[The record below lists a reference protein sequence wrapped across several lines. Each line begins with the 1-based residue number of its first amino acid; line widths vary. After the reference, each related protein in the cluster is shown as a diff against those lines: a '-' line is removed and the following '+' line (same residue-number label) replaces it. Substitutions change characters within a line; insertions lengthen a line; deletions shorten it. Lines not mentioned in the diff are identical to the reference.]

1 VITATTSTTPTPPV
15 TTTGT
20 DASIASQVAGPGGP
34 LGKDQ
39 FLKLLIA
46 QLQNQDPMN
55 PMQGD
60 QMASELAQ
68 FSSLEQLQEINTT
81 LTGQQSGTGA
91 LLGAVQAGAAINT
104 IGHTVVAQGNQVQ
117 VGGTN
122 GQTTV
127 TVGLSGAAAS
137 GTLHIYNSAGVEVGT
152 ETLGSLSAGKQS
164 IDITAAT
171 KGLPAG
177 TYTYSVD
184 AKDGSGA
191 AVTVQT
197 YTTGKVD
204 GISSGQNG
212 ITLTI
217 GGMSVPYANVIQ
229 ILN

>member
-1 VITATTSTTPTPPV
+1 MINSTTATAPTTPV
-15 TTTGT
+15 TTDPSALG
-20 DASIASQVAGPGGP
+20 QVAAPGGP

-81 LTGQQSGTGA
+81 LTGQQSAAGS
-91 LLGAVQAGAAINT
+91 LLGAVQAGAAIST
-104 IGHTVVAQGNQVQ
+104 IGHTVVAAGNQVQ

-127 TVGLSGAAAS
+127 TASLSSAAAS

-152 ETLGSLSAGKQS
+152 ETLGSLPAGKQS
-164 IDITAAT
+164 IDISAAE
-171 KGLPAG
+171 KGLPPG
-177 TYTYSVD
+177 TYTYSID

-191 AVTVQT
+191 AVAVQT

-204 GISSGQNG
+204 GISSDQNG
-212 ITLTI
+212 IMLNI
-217 GGMSVPYANVIQ
+217 GGITVPYANVVQ
-229 ILN
+229 IIN

>member
-1 VITATTSTTPTPPV
+1 VITSTTATAPTTPAS
-15 TTTGT
+15 T
-20 DASIASQVAGPGGP
+20 DPSALGQVAAPGGA

-39 FLKLLIA
+39 FLKMLIA

-68 FSSLEQLQEINTT
+68 FSSLEQLQQINTT
-81 LTGQQSGTGA
+81 LTGQQSAAGS

-104 IGHTVVAQGNQVQ
+104 IGHTVVAAGNQVAI
-117 VGGTN
+117 GGAN
-122 GQTTV
+122 GQSAV
-127 TVGLSGAAAS
+127 TASLASAASS

-152 ETLGSLSAGKQS
+152 ETLGSLAAGKQS
-164 IDITAAT
+164 IDISAAA
-171 KGLPAG
+171 KGLPPG
-177 TYTYSVD
+177 SYTYSID

-191 AVTVQT
+191 AVAVQT

-204 GISSGQNG
+204 GVSSGQNG
-212 ITLTI
+212 IMLNI
-217 GGMSVPYANVIQ
+217 GGITVAYANVIS

>member
-1 VITATTSTTPTPPV
+1 VITSTTTATSPTTPA
-15 TTTGT
+15 TTDPSALG
-20 DASIASQVAGPGGP
+20 QVAAPGGP

-81 LTGQQSGTGA
+81 LTGQQSAAGS

-104 IGHTVVAQGNQVQ
+104 IGHTVVATGNQVQ
-117 VGGTN
+117 IGGTN

-127 TVGLSGAAAS
+127 TANLSGAAAS

-152 ETLGSLSAGKQS
+152 ETLGSLSAGKQP
-164 IDITAAT
+164 IDITTAA
-171 KGLPAG
+171 KGLPPG
-177 TYTYSVD
+177 TYTYSID
-184 AKDGSGA
+184 AKDSSGA
-191 AVTVQT
+191 PVAVQT
-197 YTTGKVD
+197 YMSGKVD

-212 ITLTI
+212 IILNV
-217 GGMSVPYANVIQ
+217 GGISVPYSSVIQ

>member
-1 VITATTSTTPTPPV
+1 MSTTTATTATTPTTPAS
-15 TTTGT
+15 T
-20 DASIASQVAGPGGP
+20 DPSTLAQATAAGGA

-68 FSSLEQLQEINTT
+68 FSSLEQLQEINST
-81 LTGQQSGTGA
+81 LAGQQSAAGS

-104 IGHTVVAQGNQVQ
+104 IGHTVVAVGNQVQ
-117 VGGTN
+117 VGGAN
-122 GQTTV
+122 GQSTV
-127 TVGLSGAAAS
+127 SVGFSSAATS
-137 GTLHIYNSAGVEVGT
+137 GTLHIFNSAGVEVGT
-152 ETLGSLSAGKQS
+152 EKLGSYGAGKQT
-164 IDITAAT
+164 IDISAAT
-171 KGLPAG
+171 KNLPPG
-177 TYTYSVD
+177 NYTYSVD
-184 AKDGSGA
+184 AKDSSGS

-197 YTTGKVD
+197 YMTGKVD

-217 GGMSVPYANVIQ
+217 GGMSVPYSSVIS

>member
-1 VITATTSTTPTPPV
+1 
-15 TTTGT
+15 
-20 DASIASQVAGPGGP
+20 
-34 LGKDQ
+34 
-39 FLKLLIA
+39 
-46 QLQNQDPMN
+46 MN

-81 LTGQQSGTGA
+81 LTGQQSAAGS

-104 IGHTVVAQGNQVQ
+104 IGHTVVAVGNQVQ
-117 VGGTN
+117 VGGTT
-122 GQTTV
+122 GQSSV
-127 TVGLSGAAAS
+127 TVSLSSAAAS
-137 GTLHIYNSAGVEVGT
+137 GTLHIFNSAGVEVGT

-164 IDITAAT
+164 VDITSAT
-171 KGLPAG
+171 KNLPPG

-184 AKDGSGA
+184 AKDGSGT

-212 ITLTI
+212 IMLTI
-217 GGMSVPYANVIQ
+217 GGITVPYSGVIQ
-229 ILN
+229 IIN